1 MKHDEPPWTTGDEPV
16 GQLSPQDWMTDPA
29 TLAVV
34 AALTADGA
42 EVRFVGGCVRDAVL
56 NRPIRDIDIATH
68 DPPERVMLLL
78 ERAGLKAVPTGIEH
92 GTVTAVVGRAHFE
105 ITTLRADVETFG
117 RHARVEFTNDWA
129 VDAARRDF
137 TINALFC
144 SPDGRI
150 FDPFDGLADL
160 GAGRVRFVGDAGKR
174 IDEDLLRLLR
184 FFRFHAHYGRPP
196 ADVAALAACRAR
208 AHKLPTLSG
217 ERISGEIFKLLQ
229 APDPAAA
236 LLLMQG
242 QRVLPNLLPEAREFG
257 RLRVLAFLENRG
269 VVHPMVRPDMMRRLA
284 AVLAVDGAG
293 ARAVAERLK
302 LSGRQCDRLLAIA
315 APAELPDPGFDAPAA
330 RRQLYHLGD
339 PARFT
344 DLVLLAWAGR
354 KAHSGLTP
362 AEETTRWI
370 GHLDLAAAWT
380 PPVMPVRGQDVLDLG
395 IPRGPRIG
403 ALLAEMERWWI
414 AGDFSAP
421 RSQALE
427 RLKTLVATLN

>member
-1 MKHDEPPWTTGDEPV
+1 
-16 GQLSPQDWMTDPA
+16 
-29 TLAVV
+29 
-34 AALTADGA
+34 
-42 EVRFVGGCVRDAVL
+42 
-56 NRPIRDIDIATH
+56 
-68 DPPERVMLLL
+68 
-78 ERAGLKAVPTGIEH
+78 
-92 GTVTAVVGRAHFE
+92 
-105 ITTLRADVETFG
+105 
-117 RHARVEFTNDWA
+117 
-129 VDAARRDF
+129 
-137 TINALFC
+137 
-144 SPDGRI
+144 
-150 FDPFDGLADL
+150 
-160 GAGRVRFVGDAGKR
+160 
-174 IDEDLLRLLR
+174 
-184 FFRFHAHYGRPP
+184 
-196 ADVAALAACRAR
+196 
-208 AHKLPTLSG
+208 
-217 ERISGEIFKLLQ
+217 
-229 APDPAAA
+229 
-236 LLLMQG
+236 
-242 QRVLPNLLPEAREFG
+242 
-257 RLRVLAFLENRG
+257 
-269 VVHPMVRPDMMRRLA
+269 
-284 AVLAVDGAG
+284 
-293 ARAVAERLK
+293 VAERLK